1 MIQQYSTILLF
12 YRGLIYWSF
21 TINFILIF
29 INTPIIPIIL
39 IKLFLTLF
47 LWYLTIETNAKRK
60 LIFYKNLGISTLK
73 LFGSIFIVD
82 VLITVIFTLLIQEF
96 R

>member
-1 MIQQYSTILLF
+1 MVLTLLTNEQREF
-12 YRGLIYWSF
+12 RKVFLSRLWSVD
-21 TINFILIF
+21 
-29 INTPIIPIIL
+29 
-39 IKLFLTLF
+39 LFLTLF

-96 R
+96 RWY